1 MQIMTQPKSSTQLDF
16 SAPRLTRR
24 AYGLLLTRAVLPFLA
39 VLSVADALLYLL
51 FRYGFGMCYG
61 VWCWF

>member
-1 MQIMTQPKSSTQLDF
+1 MSQPQKSKQLNF
-16 SAPRLTRR
+16 PSPRLTGR
-24 AYGLLLTRAVLPFLA
+24 AYRLLITHAILPFLA
-39 VLSVADALLYLL
+39 VLSVADVLLYLL

>member
-1 MQIMTQPKSSTQLDF
+1 MTQPKSLAQRDF
-16 SAPRLTRR
+16 PSPRLTRR
-24 AYGLLLTRAVLPFLA
+24 AYGLLLTRAALPFLA
-39 VLSVADALLYLL
+39 VLSAADAGLYLL